1 MMQYNP
7 TAEYVPGK
15 QLLVADTLS
24 RHPQPEMTQD
34 IAELTSELEMYEEA
48 VRESWPISPSKLDM
62 VKQHTL
68 QDEEL
73 QLVKRYVLGGWPQYS
88 GDVPLKVK

>member
-1 MMQYNP
+1 MSET
-7 TAEYVPGK
+7 TAAHDALQPKAEFVPGK
-15 QLLVADTLS
+15 QLLIADTLS

-34 IAELTSELEMYEEA
+34 IAELTSELEAYKEA
-48 VRESWPISPSKLDM
+48 VREAWPISTSKLYM

-73 QLVKRYVLGGWPQYS
+73 QLVQRYVLGGWPQ
-88 GDVPLKVK
+88 